1 MSRWD
6 DAINHFENA
15 LKMNEQMG
23 ARPWFAYTQHDCARV
38 LLAREDPG
46 DRERAHQVL
55 EEALATYRELG
66 MMSSHAAEASRLRK
80 RSAASGALRRRA

>member
-1 MSRWD
+1 MSRW
-6 DAINHFENA
+6 
-15 LKMNEQMG
+15 G

-38 LLAREDPG
+38 LLAREDAG

-80 RSAASGALRRRA
+80 RSAASGAFVGALNQLFTDRLPVVWRGP